1 MITGSVTAPL
11 LVLHVFDLAKF
22 IDNADIAARVGSFTM
37 RGIVTAVIVLGSV
50 FPAQLA
56 SRDRA
61 EAQPERY
68 QTSQGQTMIV
78 VRGPVSAIMGSP
90 PAERGRQPASD
101 SAAEPQ
107 HTVNIRRSFAISA
120 TEITNAQFRR
130 FLEANPEAQRRYAYY
145 GAPERMAEVL
155 QQFSPDADSP
165 AIAVTWYE
173 AAMYCN
179 WLSAQEGLPASQWV
193 YPAGTLRDGMHM
205 PADYL
210 QRVGYRLPTEP
221 EWEFA
226 ARAGTMTAR
235 FFGDTDVRLGDYA
248 WFARHPPRSRKD
260 PVDPTDPQRAARVGL
275 LKPNPLGLL
284 DVYGNVWEW
293 TQDRVSRFQTAEVT
307 DDREDPVLIVTDKD
321 ARTRR
326 GGAFPYG
333 AAFARSAARGT
344 VNSLPTQRRDNVGFR
359 IAKTI
364 APTTP

>member
-1 MITGSVTAPL
+1 
-11 LVLHVFDLAKF
+11 
-22 IDNADIAARVGSFTM
+22 M

-56 SRDRA
+56 SRDRT

-78 VRGPVSAIMGSP
+78 VRGTVSAIMGSP

-130 FLEANPEAQRRYAYY
+130 FLEANPEAQRRYAYD
-145 GAPERMAEVL
+145 GAPQRMAEVL
-155 QQFSPDADSP
+155 QKFSPDADSP

-248 WFARHPPRSRKD
+248 WFARHPQAQQEGSSRS
-260 PVDPTDPQRAARVGL
+260 
-275 LKPNPLGLL
+275 N
-284 DVYGNVWEW
+284 
-293 TQDRVSRFQTAEVT
+293 
-307 DDREDPVLIVTDKD
+307 
-321 ARTRR
+321 
-326 GGAFPYG
+326 
-333 AAFARSAARGT
+333 RSAARR
-344 VNSLPTQRRDNVGFR
+344 PCRPPQTQSTGLVGCLRQRLGMDAGSRQPLSDRGGCRRS
-359 IAKTI
+359 
-364 APTTP
+364 